1 MVKLGNALL
10 ILETQPESWR
20 RRRWGMPYHVGFAR
34 KPADMNKSFWH
45 SKDSFPKRL
54 KTMLNNLSLGPALLI
69 IGTLFQCITTREGA
83 DPRIVHDLHRS
94 IRTNNGIA
102 CEE

>member
-1 MVKLGNALL
+1 
-10 ILETQPESWR
+10 
-20 RRRWGMPYHVGFAR
+20 
-34 KPADMNKSFWH
+34 
-45 SKDSFPKRL
+45 
-54 KTMLNNLSLGPALLI
+54 MLNNLSLGPALLI
-69 IGTLFQCITTREGA
+69 IGILFQCITTREGA